1 MRAETVRSLLLVDAD
16 PGERRLLS
24 AIASRA
30 GWTVVGA
37 AGTESAAG
45 LLQGPHG
52 REVQSAIVSN
62 WDSESGPALI
72 EALRRCRHDLPIIV
86 LAEPEPSSVGV
97 SAMRAGATDFLG
109 RPVAPERLLEALA
122 SHSDRRRMVGELA
135 PIAEKLAP
143 AMSLEQLVG
152 STPGFRS
159 ALAVAAKS
167 ARSRLPLLITGE
179 PGTGKESFARAIHGA
194 SLRAKGPLVVLD
206 CKAVPA
212 NVSAS
217 ELFGHQRG
225 AFPGAFADR
234 SGRMVAADGG
244 TLLLDDIDALP
255 LETQEMLDRALATGE
270 VRPVGCNGSTSV
282 DVRLIATSSGPLG
295 ENFHPLLAE
304 RIATTVVALPPLHER
319 SGDIPALARHLLTR
333 FEQHG
338 LLKPLSIGNDALA
351 VLMRYGWPGNVRQ
364 LASVLFRAGLQSVSG
379 SLTAEDFPHIAAQSR
394 FTRRRSDVTPHIGKT
409 KSDDAIAGAAN
420 VTVFDDEGH
429 MRTLEDIEADIIRL
443 AIGHYRGRMT
453 EVAKRLGIGRSTL
466 YRRLGELGIDTAA

>member
-1 MRAETVRSLLLVDAD
+1 MRAETVRSLLVVNTE
-16 PGERRLLS
+16 PGERRVLS
-24 AIASRA
+24 AIAARA

-37 AGTESAAG
+37 ASAENAADVLKG
-45 LLQGPHG
+45 AHG
-52 REVQSAIVSN
+52 RDVQSAILGN
-62 WDSESGPALI
+62 WDAEAGPQLI
-72 EALRRCRHDLPIIV
+72 ESLRKCREDLPIIV
-86 LAEPEPSSVGV
+86 LAEPDQSSHGV

-109 RPVAPERLLEALA
+109 RPIAAERLLEALA
-122 SHSDRRRMVGELA
+122 THSDRRRLVGELA

-152 STPGFRS
+152 STPAFRS

-167 ARSRLPLLITGE
+167 ARSRLPVLIVGE
-179 PGTGKESFARAIHGA
+179 PGTGKESFARAIHAA
-194 SLRAKGPLVVLD
+194 SPRAKGPLITMD

-212 NVSAS
+212 NAAAS

-234 SGRMVAADGG
+234 DGLMLTADAG

-255 LETQEMLDRALATGE
+255 PETQEMLDRVLATGE
-270 VRPVGCNGSTSV
+270 VRPVGCYGSMSV
-282 DVRLIATSSGPLG
+282 DVRLIATSSAPLG
-295 ENFHPLLAE
+295 EDFHAMLGE
-304 RIATTVVALPPLHER
+304 RIGATVVALPALHDR

-338 LLKPLSIGNDALA
+338 LMKPLSIGNDALA

-364 LASVLFRAGLQSVSG
+364 LASVLFRAGLQSSSG

-394 FTRRRSDVTPHIGKT
+394 FSRRRSDVTPHLGKA
-409 KSDDAIAGAAN
+409 KSEDAIAGAAN
-420 VTVFDDEGH
+420 VTLFDDEGH